1 MTFISGRFF
10 FLAYLMIVFGLP
22 FFLETLFLKEGVSFA
37 YKLLM
42 AEFSFAVM
50 INVLLNFYWSFLI
63 IRQLYRLIRGNKN
76 AGESYAGNETMVK

>member
-1 MTFISGRFF
+1 
-10 FLAYLMIVFGLP
+10 MIVFGLP
-22 FFLETLFLKEGVSFA
+22 FFLETLFVKEGVSFA

-63 IRQLYRLIRGNKN
+63 VRQLYRLIRGNKN
-76 AGESYAGNETMVK
+76 AGESYAGNETGDDIIDE